1 MEHARWAT
9 PDSKGAMTAEL
20 INTSEIASLVRP
32 NRGPFASEDQA
43 LGEVVSRL
51 VRALDPQEIWL
62 FGSRAEGRSAPDSDF
77 DLLIVTKIEDG
88 EAGFDIDV
96 VYAPIKGLGV
106 GCDVIP
112 CRADEFDEE
121 RSDPTSLCWLVTH
134 TGKKLYDRA
143 EPSCRLLYPR

>member
-1 MEHARWAT
+1 MA
-9 PDSKGAMTAEL
+9 AEL
-20 INTSEIASLVRP
+20 INTSEIASPARP
-32 NRGPFASEDQA
+32 NRGPFATEDQA

-62 FGSRAEGRSAPDSDF
+62 FGSRAEGRNAPDSDF
-77 DLLIVTKIEDG
+77 DLLIVTKMEDG

-143 EPSCRLLYPR
+143 EPSCRLL